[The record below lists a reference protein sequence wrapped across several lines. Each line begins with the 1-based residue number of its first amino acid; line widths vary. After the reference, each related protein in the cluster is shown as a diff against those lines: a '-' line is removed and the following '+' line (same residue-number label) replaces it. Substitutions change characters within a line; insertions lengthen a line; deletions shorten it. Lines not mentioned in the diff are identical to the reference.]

1 MTAISNY
8 AKSPTTCM
16 PIVAAARIADC
27 YPAARCT
34 IRAILQYHNGTGTGT
49 DTDKP
54 ICLQSRNK
62 LIYKPHLLQNVWQQP
77 SVANS
82 EFLTCSMH
90 AKRNAILAPLL
101 CLCRFRSNGY
111 AIPKMACSTVSSRSG
126 SSTYRNDSFITA
138 VVTSHAAK
146 NDFKPHYKTG
156 IVSLFTTTP
165 SWGSYSLT
173 AGLSTI
179 NRARWKG
186 RISVP
191 DRHATDSRRSRG
203 GCECRQWKA
212 GRVPA

>member
-34 IRAILQYHNGTGTGT
+34 ICAILQYHNGAFT
-49 DTDKP
+49 DQP

-62 LIYKPHLLQNVWQQP
+62 LIYKPHLLRNVWQQP

-90 AKRNAILAPLL
+90 AKRNAIFAPL
-101 CLCRFRSNGY
+101 LCRFRSNGY
-111 AIPKMACSTVSSRSG
+111 AMPKMACSTVSSQSG

-146 NDFKPHYKTG
+146 NDFQPYYKTG
-156 IVSLFTTTP
+156 TVSLSTTNP

-173 AGLSTI
+173 AVLSTTQP
-179 NRARWKG
+179 RAMEG
-186 RISVP
+186 QDLCP
-191 DRHATDSRRSRG
+191 
-203 GCECRQWKA
+203 
-212 GRVPA
+212 